1 MAMLQAPSKYVTLVS
16 GDGFEFVVL
25 REAAMVSPIIK
36 GMLDVRNMSS
46 SIQLTPGAGQFAEA
60 KDARCVFQEMS
71 GMVLDKVV
79 EYFHYWY
86 RYRNSDDVPDMDI
99 PVELCLEL
107 LAAADYLGLD
117 Q

>member
-1 MAMLQAPSKYVTLVS
+1 MALLQPRNKYVTLIS

-36 GMLDVRNMSS
+36 GMLDVRS
-46 SIQLTPGAGQFAEA
+46 QFAEA
-60 KDARCVFQEMS
+60 QYARCVFQEIS

-107 LAAADYLGLD
+107 LAASDYLGLD
-117 Q
+117 QANMNMK